1 MNTKR
6 VLVTFFYAKS
16 FREEM
21 GTKQT
26 EVASAD
32 RVFN

>member
-1 MNTKR
+1 MNTKK

-16 FREEM
+16 FREDV
-21 GTKQT
+21 GTKET